1 MIDENEIDRLL
12 YLLRKLEYEEDIP
25 AKKAAMRLD
34 ILKNASMLADMIEM
48 GRHEDTKEEAQYRFN
63 ITGQRR
69 DYGKERQDIIKFGE
83 LLLRQ
88 VEQYYS

>member
-1 MIDENEIDRLL
+1 MINENEVDRLL
-12 YLLRKLEYEEDIP
+12 YLLRKLEYEEYIP

-48 GRHEDTKEEAQYRFN
+48 GRHEDTKEEAQYRFK

-69 DYGKERQDIIKFGE
+69 DYWKERQDIIKFGE
-83 LLLRQ
+83 LLLKQ